1 MENKKIDEVLTMF
14 FDSLK
19 NGDDQVLES
28 GMTTDQTVDMVHQTT
43 SMLISKD
50 PAKFELYTKWFLE
63 ASMYLLE
70 DINELEN
77 LKEIIQG

>member
-19 NGDDQVLES
+19 NGDGQVLES

-50 PAKFELYTKWFLE
+50 PAKLELYTKWFLE

>member
-19 NGDDQVLES
+19 NGDGQVLES

-50 PAKFELYTKWFLE
+50 PDKFELYTKWFLE